1 MLAAC
6 VSKFS
11 FEPVMSAV
19 FVGLPGFVIDFRH
32 KDDPSTCSRVLAF
45 VISYPTHACAAGV
58 KQSVCPSVIVVVVV
72 VVSTKIAR
80 SRDLGVQER
89 IMNIAHVRGG
99 GGRVGESVTS
109 TFFVLAQFCNV
120 LYLELSIFN
129 YVYPASARLGQ
140 GPAPRP
146 GHTRT
151 CVHYGR
157 GH

>member
-45 VISYPTHACAAGV
+45 VISYPTHVCAAGV
-58 KQSVCPSVIVVVVV
+58 KQSVCPSVVVV

-89 IMNIAHVRGG
+89 IMNIAHARGG
-99 GGRVGESVTS
+99 GGELESV
-109 TFFVLAQFCNV
+109 
-120 LYLELSIFN
+120 
-129 YVYPASARLGQ
+129 
-140 GPAPRP
+140 
-146 GHTRT
+146 
-151 CVHYGR
+151 
-157 GH
+157 